1 MGKIEICT
9 YKDTSFLNNSNLKTR
24 QSIQEWTKLIL
35 WKTSRP
41 YPLKFFKGCLPQNLL
56 SSLLNTLNQICFRY
70 ICWSGQNFKK
80 KIQAVLD
87 RFWFGKGVDGIIT
100 LCPGN
105 IKRRTMGYFLGWFAF
120 QIFYFHLNEFNLVGN
135 CWISTLALDCLE
147 TNLFQRHR
155 SSPPVVFLGKGVLK
169 ICSKFTGEHQVWFQ

>member
-1 MGKIEICT
+1 M
-9 YKDTSFLNNSNLKTR
+9 
-24 QSIQEWTKLIL
+24 
-35 WKTSRP
+35 
-41 YPLKFFKGCLPQNLL
+41 KFFKGCLPQNLL
-56 SSLLNTLNQICFRY
+56 SSLLNTLNQMCFRY
-70 ICWSGQNFKK
+70 ICGSGQNFKK

-169 ICSKFTGEHQVWFQ
+169 ICSKFTGEHQV

>member
-1 MGKIEICT
+1 M
-9 YKDTSFLNNSNLKTR
+9 
-24 QSIQEWTKLIL
+24 
-35 WKTSRP
+35 
-41 YPLKFFKGCLPQNLL
+41 
-56 SSLLNTLNQICFRY
+56 
-70 ICWSGQNFKK
+70 
-80 KIQAVLD
+80 
-87 RFWFGKGVDGIIT
+87 DGIIT

-169 ICSKFTGEHQVWFQ
+169 ICSKFTGEHPCRIVISIKLACNFIEITLRHGCLSVNLLYISQHLLRTPLKGCF